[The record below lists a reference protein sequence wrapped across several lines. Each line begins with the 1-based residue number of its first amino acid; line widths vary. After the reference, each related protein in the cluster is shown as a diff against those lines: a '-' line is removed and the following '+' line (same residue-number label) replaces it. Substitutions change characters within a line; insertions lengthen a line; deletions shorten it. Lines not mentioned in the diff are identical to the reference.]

1 MSPTLHRPQPVLNP
15 PALEVD
21 RSRAP
26 ARAAERLLDGEAMVV
41 RDEYGTGLDI
51 LDGLRAL
58 LHPPGDDAA
67 FTLRQAFRR
76 RYLDAAR
83 LLLAPVSDHRIA
95 LEGAPSIGFLKL
107 LYPELSGFGLPY
119 LDVEDLANAWR
130 RYDQG
135 ISMAVLGHPL
145 HPFYGAYVPTRTTH
159 LELFGT
165 WISQYAGARER
176 AVDVG
181 TGCGVLALML
191 VKAGF
196 ARVLATDDSPNAIES
211 VRRELGRLPS
221 PNPVDLRLCDLL
233 TQASAPVDLIV
244 FNPPWTMGQTDG
256 LLDHALNFEQG
267 LFERFFE
274 QAAARLSP
282 TGRVVLLFSNIMQ
295 LVQPDL
301 PHPILAELER
311 GRFTLVQKL
320 NRKVKPTPGPDG
332 KRRRTKEKV
341 EVWELALS

>member
-1 MSPTLHRPQPVLNP
+1 MPPTLHRPPPVLKP
-15 PALEVD
+15 PSLEVD
-21 RSRAP
+21 RSRSP
-26 ARAAERLLDGEAMVV
+26 ARAAERLLDGEGMVV

-51 LDGLRAL
+51 LDALRAL
-58 LHPPGDDAA
+58 LRPPAGDAPFA
-67 FTLRQAFRR
+67 LRQAFRR
-76 RYLDAAR
+76 RHQDAAR
-83 LLLAPVSDHRIA
+83 LLLAPVSDHRIS

-107 LYPELSGFGLPY
+107 LYPQLSGFGLPY

-135 ISMAVLGHPL
+135 IPMAVLGHPL

-165 WISQYAGARER
+165 WISGYAGARER

-181 TGCGVLALML
+181 TGCGVLALMMA
-191 VKAGF
+191 KAGF
-196 ARVLATDDSPNAIES
+196 AHVLATDDNPNAIES

-221 PNPVDLRLCDLL
+221 PTPVRPVHCDLL
-233 TQASAPVDLIV
+233 TEASGPVDLIV
-244 FNPPWTMGQTDG
+244 VNPPWTMGQPDG
-256 LLDHALNFEQG
+256 MLDHALNFEQG

-274 QAAARLSP
+274 QASTRLSP
-282 TGRVVLLFSNIMQ
+282 TGRLVLLFSNIMQ

-301 PHPILAELER
+301 PHPILSELER

-320 NRKVKPTPGPDG
+320 NRKVKPTRGPDG
-332 KRRRTKEKV
+332 RRRRTKEKV
-341 EVWELALS
+341 EVWELARA

>member
-1 MSPTLHRPQPVLNP
+1 MSPPLHRPQPVLTP

-21 RSRAP
+21 RSRSP
-26 ARAAERLLDGEAMVV
+26 ARAAERLLDGDAMVV

-58 LHPPGDDAA
+58 LQPPGDDAA
-67 FTLRQAFRR
+67 FALRQAFRR
-76 RYLDAAR
+76 RYQDAAR
-83 LLLAPVSDHRIA
+83 LLLAPVSDHRLA
-95 LEGAPSIGFLKL
+95 LEGVPTIGFLKL
-107 LYPELSGFGLPY
+107 LYPELSSFGLPY

-130 RYDQG
+130 RYEQG
-135 ISMAVLGHPL
+135 VPMAVLGHPL

-191 VKAGF
+191 AKAGF

-221 PNPVDLRLCDLL
+221 PTPVDLLHCDLL
-233 TQASAPVDLIV
+233 TQASGPVDLIV

-274 QAAARLSP
+274 QAVARLSP

-301 PHPILAELER
+301 PHPILTELER

-332 KRRRTKEKV
+332 RTRRTKEKV
-341 EVWELALS
+341 EVWELALA